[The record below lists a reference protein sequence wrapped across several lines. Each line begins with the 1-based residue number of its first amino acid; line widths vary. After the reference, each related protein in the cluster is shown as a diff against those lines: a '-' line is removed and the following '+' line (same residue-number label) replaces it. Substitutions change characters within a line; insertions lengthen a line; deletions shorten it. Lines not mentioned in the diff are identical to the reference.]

1 MIMFE
6 MPPPPGDVLTV
17 TDLELR
23 SDAAFARHMETYTTG
38 SVLFAI
44 TTALPVDQDEQDGG
58 ELHAALV
65 RVRAAVDDYR
75 QATRRAWR
83 DAYHRWA
90 DMAGVEVDDT
100 ALFPDLPTAS
110 DTVSGEGQ

>member
-1 MIMFE
+1 MFE
-6 MPPPPGDVLTV
+6 ISPMPGDVLTV

-23 SDAAFARHMETYTTG
+23 SDAAFARHMETYAAGT
-38 SVLFAI
+38 VLFAI
-44 TTALPVDQDEQDGG
+44 TAALPFDQDEQDGG

-83 DAYHRWA
+83 VAYHRWA

-100 ALFPDLPTAS
+100 IFFADVPSGS
-110 DTVSGEGQ
+110 DTVSEEE